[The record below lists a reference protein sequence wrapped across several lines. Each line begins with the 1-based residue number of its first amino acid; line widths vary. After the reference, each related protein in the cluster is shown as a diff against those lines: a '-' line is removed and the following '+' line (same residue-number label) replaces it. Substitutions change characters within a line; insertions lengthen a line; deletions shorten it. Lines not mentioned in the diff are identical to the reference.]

1 LIYKIEKIDNNYF
14 NNIKSDFNEEI
25 NKILILPDGQKDKLR
40 DELVANIKKR
50 NEPYIDHVD
59 NHNRLIFGNIVV
71 INLIGRYLLIIMS
84 IVALNMIVWSI
95 AKYQA

>member
-1 LIYKIEKIDNNYF
+1 MIYKIEKIDNNYF